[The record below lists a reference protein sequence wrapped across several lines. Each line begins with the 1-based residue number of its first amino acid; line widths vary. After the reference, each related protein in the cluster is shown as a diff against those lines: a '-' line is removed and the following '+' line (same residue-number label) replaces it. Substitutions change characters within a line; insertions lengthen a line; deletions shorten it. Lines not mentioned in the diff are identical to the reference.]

1 MSFNLDEFEEQIIR
15 EQQMMREK
23 QLKERLLRKE
33 RSQRRYEQLSSMD
46 DYYRR
51 HQIGNVESF
60 VNLGI
65 PDANEDHKFATI
77 QSDIKFQE
85 FTLPTIVSTNV

>member
-1 MSFNLDEFEEQIIR
+1 
-15 EQQMMREK
+15 
-23 QLKERLLRKE
+23 
-33 RSQRRYEQLSSMD
+33 MD

-77 QSDIKFQE
+77 QSDIKF
-85 FTLPTIVSTNV
+85 